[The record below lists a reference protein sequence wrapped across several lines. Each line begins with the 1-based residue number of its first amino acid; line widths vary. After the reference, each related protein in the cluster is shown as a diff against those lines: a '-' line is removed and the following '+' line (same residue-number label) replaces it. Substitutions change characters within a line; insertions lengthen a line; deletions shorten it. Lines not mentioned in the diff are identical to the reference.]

1 MKNDDDNVDD
11 KVVVMTSKKNLFI
24 YDEEELHSFEL
35 KLIKK
40 VYRHLIKCASIR
52 K

>member
-1 MKNDDDNVDD
+1 MKNDDSVDD
-11 KVVVMTSKKNLFI
+11 KVVVMTKKKLFI
-24 YDEEELHSFEL
+24 YDEELDSFEL